1 MYVCLMIVCMCADCM
16 YAIVL
21 DVCMYAEKKK
31 EIYYPELLCLDW
43 LFWGLLCVQASWFP
57 SAGVI

>member
-21 DVCMYAEKKK
+21 DVCMYPKKRK
-31 EIYYPELLCLDW
+31 KFTILNPFAWTGC
-43 LFWGLLCVQASWFP
+43 FGVFF
-57 SAGVI
+57 GVI

>member
-1 MYVCLMIVCMCADCM
+1 MYVCSLIVCMCADCM

-21 DVCMYAEKKK
+21 GVCMFAEKKR

-43 LFWGLLCVQASWFP
+43 LFGGFYVYRPLDFLALV
-57 SAGVI
+57 

>member
-16 YAIVL
+16 CAIVL

-31 EIYYPELLCLDW
+31 EIYYPEPICLDW
-43 LFWGLLCVQASWFP
+43 LFWRLLCVQAS
-57 SAGVI
+57 

>member
-21 DVCMYAEKKK
+21 DVCMYAEKRKK
-31 EIYYPELLCLDW
+31 YTILNPFAWTGSFGVFFVYRSLDF
-43 LFWGLLCVQASWFP
+43 LALV
-57 SAGVI
+57 